1 VTRRN
6 SILLVA
12 VALAAMAGAY
22 WMLILSPKHDEAAA
36 LGTQITAKQTALAAA
51 QDELATYEKARDA
64 YKANYSQVAR
74 LGKAVPADDD
84 VRSLLVQ
91 LNSAAKSTK
100 VDFRKITLG
109 GSGGAAPGS
118 PGGPAAPAAGSATP
132 PPGSATVGSAGFS
145 TMPFSF
151 AFNGSFNGLGDFFNK
166 LDRFVKV
173 NSNGLDVTG
182 RLLLVNSITLQ
193 PDTTKG
199 FPLLSAEVSA
209 NSYLLPPAQGL
220 LEQATAEG
228 LAAADGS
235 TPPAADGSTPAATP
249 PATTTTATV
258 TGATR

>member
-12 VALAAMAGAY
+12 VAFAAMAGAY
-22 WMLILSPKHDEAAA
+22 WMLILSPKRAEAVA
-36 LGTQITAKQTALAAA
+36 LGTQISTKEAALAAA
-51 QDELATYEKARDA
+51 QDELASYERARDS
-64 YKANYSQVAR
+64 YKVNYSQVAR

-91 LNSAAKSTK
+91 LNSAAKKTK
-100 VDFRKITLG
+100 VDFRSISLG

-118 PGGPAAPAAGSATP
+118 PGGPAAPAAGATTP
-132 PPGSATVGSAGFS
+132 PPGSTTVGSAGFT
-145 TMPFSF
+145 TMPFAF
-151 AFNGSFNGLGDFFNK
+151 AFKGSFNGLGDFFSK

-173 NSNGLDVTG
+173 NNNGLDVRG

-209 NSYLLPPAQGL
+209 NSYLLPPAQSL
-220 LEQATAEG
+220 LEQQAAD
-228 LAAADGS
+228 AAAAAAAPAPGA
-235 TPPAADGSTPAATP
+235 TPDPAAP